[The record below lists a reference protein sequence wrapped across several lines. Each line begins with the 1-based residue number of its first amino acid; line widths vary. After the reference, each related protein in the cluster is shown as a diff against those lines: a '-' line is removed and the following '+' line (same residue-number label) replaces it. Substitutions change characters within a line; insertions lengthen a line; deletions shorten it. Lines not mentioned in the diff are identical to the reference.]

1 MPGGIFERYFGLKKK
16 GTDLRTEVI
25 AGITTFMT
33 MSYIIFVNPDM
44 LEKTGMDHNALVVA
58 TCLAAAVG
66 TVLVGLF
73 ANAPI
78 AMAPGMGLNAFFAYS
93 LVLSGKMN
101 WQTALGVV
109 FLSGLLFFI
118 LTLAGLRRK
127 LIEAIP
133 PDLIAAISV
142 GIGVF
147 ITFIGLVNLGLI
159 GSNPATLVTARALNS
174 SILIGLFGLIVMLVL
189 EYRKIP
195 GALLAGIIVSTLL
208 AALLG
213 RVEAPASIV
222 SGMPHISAVA
232 FKLDIASALKWSC
245 AAAIFSLMFTD
256 MFDSLGSLASCAKG
270 AGMEDDQGRVQG
282 MGRLLAIDAIATMAG
297 ALLGTS
303 TTTAYIESASGIE
316 QGGRSGVSALVCGLL
331 FLPAM
336 LFLPLIGCVPSY
348 AIAPALIMV
357 GMFMMRQIANIDFND
372 IARGFPA
379 FTIIIMIPLSYS
391 ISTGLA
397 FGFTSFAL
405 LKVLTGQIREIKPA
419 MWIIA
424 LLSLL
429 FLSQDGLS
437 ALISRISTGG

>member
-1 MPGGIFERYFGLKKK
+1 
-16 GTDLRTEVI
+16 
-25 AGITTFMT
+25 
-33 MSYIIFVNPDM
+33 
-44 LEKTGMDHNALVVA
+44 
-58 TCLAAAVG
+58 
-66 TVLVGLF
+66 
-73 ANAPI
+73 
-78 AMAPGMGLNAFFAYS
+78 
-93 LVLSGKMN
+93 
-101 WQTALGVV
+101 
-109 FLSGLLFFI
+109 
-118 LTLAGLRRK
+118 
-127 LIEAIP
+127 
-133 PDLIAAISV
+133 
-142 GIGVF
+142 
-147 ITFIGLVNLGLI
+147 
-159 GSNPATLVTARALNS
+159 
-174 SILIGLFGLIVMLVL
+174 
-189 EYRKIP
+189 
-195 GALLAGIIVSTLL
+195 
-208 AALLG
+208 
-213 RVEAPASIV
+213 
-222 SGMPHISAVA
+222 
-232 FKLDIASALKWSC
+232 
-245 AAAIFSLMFTD
+245 

-357 GMFMMRQIANIDFND
+357 GMFMMRQVVNIDFNN

-397 FGFTSFAL
+397 FGFTSFVL
-405 LKVLTGQIREIKPA
+405 LKVLTGQLREIKPA